1 MDKDREARI
10 AVVMAVYNGELYL
23 EEQIRSIAAQTY
35 GNWHLFISDDNSAD
49 SSCEIIARMEDLYP
63 DRISLTENAAE
74 NRGSRNNF
82 GNALKAARGYDY
94 YMFSDQDDVWMPDK
108 TAVLLERMHGLE
120 KLYGTDRPLLVYSDL
135 YVTDTALNTL
145 YESFIASSALR
156 LPEKNILQQFLLYNC
171 IPGCA
176 MMMNGALRALAGEI
190 PGEAYMHDWWI
201 ALTAA
206 AFGSIVLE
214 ERPLMKYRQHGGNTV
229 GTIRAE
235 SDADRLKKYASLGK
249 IGRAY
254 ANNRDMK
261 AMRRAQAEKF
271 LSVYEERLPDEPAAL
286 IRKYIRLLGR
296 RGPVPVISALRSGFR
311 FLSAAYTVK
320 FFGM

>member
-1 MDKDREARI
+1 MDKDQGVRI
-10 AVVMAVYNGELYL
+10 AVIMAVYNGELYL
-23 EEQIRSIAAQTY
+23 EEQIRSIAAQGYT
-35 GNWHLFISDDNSAD
+35 NWHLFISDDGSLD
-49 SSCEIIARMEDLYP
+49 SSRDIITRMTGLYP
-63 DRISLTENAAE
+63 DRILLAENAPE

-82 GNALKAARGYDY
+82 DNAMKNARGYDY

-108 TAVLLERMHGLE
+108 IEVLLNRMRDQER
-120 KLYGTDRPLLVYSDL
+120 LYGTDCPLLVYSDL
-135 YVTDTALNTL
+135 EVTDTGLHTISP
-145 YESFIASSALR
+145 SFIESSALR
-156 LPEKNILQQFLLYNC
+156 LPAKNTLQQFLLYNC

-176 MMMNGALRALAGEI
+176 MMMNGALRDLADRI

-206 AFGSIVLE
+206 ALGRIVLE
-214 ERPLMKYRQHGGNTV
+214 ERPLMKYRQHGGNAV

-261 AMRRAQAEKF
+261 AMRRAQAVKF
-271 LSVYEERLPDEPAAL
+271 LSVYEDRLPADSASL
-286 IRKYIRLLGR
+286 IRKYIRLLDR
-296 RGPVPVISALRSGFR
+296 RGPVPAISALKSGFR

>member
-1 MDKDREARI
+1 MDKNQGVRI
-10 AVVMAVYNGELYL
+10 AVIMAVYNGELYL
-23 EEQIRSIAAQTY
+23 EEQIRSIAAQGYT
-35 GNWHLFISDDNSAD
+35 NWHLFISDDHSTD
-49 SSCEIIARMEDLYP
+49 SSREIIARMAGPYP
-63 DRISLTENAAE
+63 DRISLTENAPE

-82 GNALKAARGYDY
+82 DNAMKDARGYDY

-108 TAVLLERMHGLE
+108 IEVILNRMIDQER
-120 KLYGTDRPLLVYSDL
+120 LYGKDCPLLVYSDL
-135 YVTDTALNTL
+135 EVTDTGLCTIFR
-145 YESFIASSALR
+145 SFIESSALR
-156 LPEKNILQQFLLYNC
+156 LPAKNTLQQFLLYNC

-176 MMMNGALRALAGEI
+176 MMMNGALRELADKI

-206 AFGSIVLE
+206 AFGKIALV

-229 GTIRAE
+229 GTICAE
-235 SDADRLKKYASLGK
+235 SDADRMKKYASFGK

-261 AMRRAQAEKF
+261 AMRRAQAGKF
-271 LSVYEERLPDEPAAL
+271 LSVYEARLPAESAAL
-286 IRKYIRLLGR
+286 IRKYIRLLDR
-296 RGPVPVISALRSGFR
+296 RGPVPAISALQSGFR